1 MNCPGIVNHSYQIS
15 GSIFPLLPLLLC
27 NCLHS
32 ALSLHISLCTYYIFS
47 NKEVWVWVF
56 FKLVLLTFEG
66 KGKIII
72 ENTNKKIILLLQI
85 SDWTTFTKQTRK
97 ILLEAKIR
105 SCFQKWSHLTLF
117 PLFLLTL
124 DKYKKKEGWGKGK
137 MPDCAIA
144 LKGKLV
150 LILGL
155 LCFNERQEKL
165 TMPSCDED
173 DCQSPLCSPCWL
185 WFVNIIVK
193 YLKPQAP
200 SVGAT
205 NITCFLK
212 IFVKIFFLHENLNF
226 FSRGQ

>member
-105 SCFQKWSHLTLF
+105 SCFQKWSHW
-117 PLFLLTL
+117 P
-124 DKYKKKEGWGKGK
+124 
-137 MPDCAIA
+137 
-144 LKGKLV
+144 
-150 LILGL
+150 
-155 LCFNERQEKL
+155 
-165 TMPSCDED
+165 
-173 DCQSPLCSPCWL
+173 
-185 WFVNIIVK
+185 
-193 YLKPQAP
+193 
-200 SVGAT
+200 
-205 NITCFLK
+205 CFLY
-212 IFVKIFFLHENLNF
+212 
-226 FSRGQ
+226 FSSHWISIRRRKGEGREKCQIVQLPWKVNWYWF